1 MSNILT
7 IDIGN
12 TRLKTGIFSDN
23 KLVKSHRIPL
33 NDIEWELN
41 KLAIQ
46 NFDDIVISSV
56 VSDELLTEIKKHWK
70 APIIIDSKAVLP
82 FDNNYATP
90 KTLGI
95 DRLCNA
101 MYGFINSKTS
111 TAVIIDL
118 GTCLKFDVIDKT
130 LGYLGGSISPGIHLR
145 YKAMNQFTG
154 NLPLLTDTTRIDLTG
169 KTTHESMHSG
179 VINGIQAEMEGFMQQ
194 YSNKFQDLTF
204 FVTGGDLEHFDLASK
219 NDIFAD
225 ENLTLKGLYEIY
237 RHNA

>member
-1 MSNILT
+1 MPNILA

-12 TRLKTGIFSDN
+12 TRLKTGVFSNN
-23 KLVKSHRIPL
+23 KFVKANRISL
-33 NDIEWELN
+33 KDIECELN
-41 KLAIQ
+41 KLAIE
-46 NFDDIVISSV
+46 NFDDVVISSV
-56 VSDELLTEIKKHWK
+56 VSDELLAQIKQLWK
-70 APIIIDSKAVLP
+70 APIIVDSDAILP
-82 FDNNYATP
+82 FENKYATP

-101 MYGFINSKTS
+101 MYGYTHSQTS
-111 TAVIIDL
+111 TSVIIDL
-118 GTCLKFDVIDKT
+118 GTCLKFDVIDKS

-154 NLPLLTDTTRIDLTG
+154 NLPLLSDTKPTG
-169 KTTHESMHSG
+169 LIGRTTHESMHSG
-179 VINGIQAEMEGFMQQ
+179 VINGILAEMEGFMQQ

>member
-1 MSNILT
+1 MPNILA

-12 TRLKTGIFSDN
+12 TRLKIGIFSEHELL
-23 KLVKSHRIPL
+23 KTHRIPL
-33 NDIEWELN
+33 ADIEWELN

-46 NFDDIVISSV
+46 NFDEVVISSV
-56 VSDELLTEIKKHWK
+56 VSTELLNEIKKHWK
-70 APIIIDSKAVLP
+70 SPIVVSSGADLP
-82 FDNNYATP
+82 FANSYATP
-90 KTLGI
+90 ETLGI

-101 MYGFINSKTS
+101 MYGYVHSKTN
-111 TAVIIDL
+111 TAIIIDL
-118 GTCLKFDVIDKT
+118 GTCLKFDVVDKT
-130 LGYLGGSISPGIHLR
+130 AGYLGGSISPGIHLR
-145 YKAMNQFTG
+145 YKAMHQFTG
-154 NLPLLTDTTRIDLTG
+154 NLPLLDDMTLANLIG

-179 VINGIQAEMEGFMQQ
+179 VINGIQAEMEGFMEQ

-204 FVTGGDLEHFDLASK
+204 FVTGGDLQHFDLASK